1 MGLFLMLLGAEAG
14 IFVIINPLA
23 PPEASAGSVLLSV
36 APLLVGIQM
45 LLYALML
52 DIQESPDQPMTIDY
66 RRMAEA
72 AATANREAG
81 DGTRPRAIDRSAPA
95 PGLPQPAAP
104 VPPQPTTP
112 LPLSPA
118 APEKL
123 SVDGRV
129 ARPGDGTLQG

>member
-52 DIQESPDQPMTIDY
+52 DIQESPDSPMTVDY
-66 RRMAEA
+66 RRMADAASASREA
-72 AATANREAG
+72 AT
-81 DGTRPRAIDRSAPA
+81 GTGQRVIAPPVPPPA
-95 PGLPQPAAP
+95 LHRPAAP
-104 VPPQPTTP
+104 
-112 LPLSPA
+112 L
-118 APEKL
+118 
-123 SVDGRV
+123 
-129 ARPGDGTLQG
+129 

>member
-52 DIQESPDQPMTIDY
+52 DIQGSPDSPMTIDY

-72 AATANREAG
+72 ASTATPGRRPAIG
-81 DGTRPRAIDRSAPA
+81 GTVLDGASP
-95 PGLPQPAAP
+95 
-104 VPPQPTTP
+104 PTTVTITG
-112 LPLSPA
+112 SPA
-118 APEKL
+118 TPAVAEG
-123 SVDGRV
+123 SGTGAHER
-129 ARPGDGTLQG
+129 ARPGA